1 MFPTC
6 LCRGIFYKTLS
17 AKHDNPNL
25 RIFCMQ
31 NTEVIRS
38 EVLDVLRSR
47 SLSQPSTGNLTD
59 AIFMRKLSLKANV
72 SIVPQLERIATRV
85 KKQMRLRGIKDKRS
99 AVGTL

>member
-1 MFPTC
+1 M
-6 LCRGIFYKTLS
+6 LS

-31 NTEVIRS
+31 STEVIRS

-47 SLSQPSTGNLTD
+47 SLSQLSTGNPAD

-72 SIVPQLERIATRV
+72 GLVSALERIATRV
-85 KKQMRLRGIKDKRS
+85 RKQMQL
-99 AVGTL
+99 